1 MASMSAAIAHSRKK
15 GWIRNP
21 LGEVE
26 PQITDAML
34 LHKPAS
40 TATVHYSVELPTA
53 PAQVSMAAAAGVAAA
68 GVAAAEDELV
78 PGVIR
83 KSMTPDFIRKSI
95 TPVPDYK
102 SPAAFPCL
110 ASQPAPAKAPAAWPK
125 DDLLHEY
132 VQYRAPEIRAPE
144 DVVHVRA
151 EIAPAVAEVPVEQ
164 APTACNDLEAQYAAP
179 RLEDA
184 AFVPS
189 SGSGVLPPKP
199 RGWFAWLF

>member
-21 LGEVE
+21 LGEAE
-26 PQITDAML
+26 PQVTDAML
-34 LHKPAS
+34 ARKP
-40 TATVHYSVELPTA
+40 TVTPTVVYHVDLPGSA
-53 PAQVSMAAAAGVAAA
+53 AIAPPAQLSMAAD
-68 GVAAAEDELV
+68 EELV

-95 TPVPDYK
+95 TPASPSVPDYK
-102 SPAAFPCL
+102 SPSVFPSL
-110 ASQPAPAKAPAAWPK
+110 APQPAPVRELAAWPK

-132 VQYRAPEIRAPE
+132 VQYRA
-144 DVVHVRA
+144 
-151 EIAPAVAEVPVEQ
+151 AVAHVDDVIVVRPEVAADVAAEARVE
-164 APTACNDLEAQYAAP
+164 APTASSDLEAQYAAP

-189 SGSGVLPPKP
+189 VGGSVMPPKP